1 LPPSPEEKA
10 ELYALCEQIVVEKE
24 PQKFNQLLVELY
36 ALLEKK
42 ELRLGSRP
50 KAN

>member
-1 LPPSPEEKA
+1 MTPEEKA
-10 ELYALCEQIVVEKE
+10 ELYVLCEQIVVEKD
-24 PQKFNQLLVELY
+24 PQKFNQLIVELL

-42 ELRLGSRP
+42 ELRLGTKP